1 MPVLK
6 LLIAMQAA
14 VATPPQDTLIVEVL
28 VQPGNEQVVV
38 LAEASGDSALALPGG
53 SVGRL
58 LGLTLPP
65 VVTLAELRERVGPGV
80 VVTWQPARL
89 RLVIHD
95 TYGALPTTRRRLDE
109 LRAQSRAQPADLR
122 GPLGLAMA
130 FLRDDTGANQLD
142 VGYVLARAA
151 AFVSRSSEAGL
162 QWNVSAAPLSRL
174 WLNYQDMEGP
184 DRRYYVDARLAVGR
198 GFVALSYRGD
208 GELGANGAVT
218 LGPLAGFAD
227 PFNDRYV
234 VTMRGMIDAQF
245 AREGERSLMRVSYGA
260 VDPSAFSVPMVRRR

>member
-1 MPVLK
+1 MPVLA
-6 LLIAMQAA
+6 LALALQAA
-14 VATPPQDTLIVEVL
+14 VAGPAQDTLIVEVL
-28 VQPGNEQVVV
+28 LQPGNEQVVI
-38 LAEASGDSALALPGG
+38 LAEAHGDSGLALPGT

-58 LGLTLPP
+58 LGLSLPP
-65 VVTLAELRERVGPGV
+65 VVTLAELRERVGAGV
-80 VVTWQPARL
+80 MVTWQPTRL

-95 TYGALPTTRRRLDE
+95 TYGSLPTTRRRLDE
-109 LRAQSRAQPADLR
+109 LRARSRAQPADLR

-130 FLRDDTGANQLD
+130 FLRDDTGANQVD
-142 VGYVLARAA
+142 VGYVLPRAA

-162 QWNVSAAPLSRL
+162 LWSASAAPLSRL
-174 WLNYQDMEGP
+174 WLSYQDQEGP
-184 DRRYYVDARLAVGR
+184 DRRYFLDARLAVGR

-208 GELGANGAVT
+208 GELGANAALT

-234 VTMRGMIDAQF
+234 ITMRGLIDAQF

-260 VDPSAFSVPMVRRR
+260 VDPSAFSVPMIRRR